1 MVSTIRRT
9 LDGLYKASGVVAACF
24 LIAIVVLIVMQMASR
39 QFGFAFR
46 GGSDYS
52 GYAMAAASFFGF
64 SYALNHGA
72 HIRVTLA
79 LTALGRF
86 RFWGEVWCFG
96 FAAFSACVLAWYA
109 VHFTYESY
117 CGVFSKSTGKCFPEI
132 SQGLDATPLWIPQL
146 SMAVGSVILA
156 IAFIDNFISLLIRG
170 RSNIAE
176 TSLDGQN
183 DGLDDDALVK
193 EA

>member
-9 LDGLYKASGVVAACF
+9 LDGLYKVSGVVAACF
-24 LIAIVVLIVMQMASR
+24 LITIVVLIVIQMASR
-39 QFGFAFR
+39 QFGFPFR

-52 GYAMAAASFFGF
+52 GYSMAAASFFGF
-64 SYALNHGA
+64 AYALNHGA

-96 FAAFSACVLAWYA
+96 FSAFTACTVAWYA

-146 SMAVGSVILA
+146 SMAIGSVILA
-156 IAFIDNFISLLIRG
+156 IAFIDNFVSLLIKG
-170 RSNIAE
+170 RPNIAE
-176 TSLDGQN
+176 ASLDSGN
-183 DGLDDDALVK
+183 DVSDDDTLAK
-193 EA
+193 GA